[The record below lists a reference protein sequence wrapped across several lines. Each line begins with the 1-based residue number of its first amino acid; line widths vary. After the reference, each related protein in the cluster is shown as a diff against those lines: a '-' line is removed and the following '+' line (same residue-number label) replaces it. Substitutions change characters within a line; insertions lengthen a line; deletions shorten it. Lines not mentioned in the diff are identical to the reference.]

1 VKAVSEDQEQVN
13 RSLEAEA
20 AVHLIRAGRELLSAA
35 KAVIEGLDAYLEVLE
50 QRVGTSQKPVAPI
63 EVIPIRRERQS

>member
-1 VKAVSEDQEQVN
+1 MAETTGEQQL
-13 RSLEAEA
+13 SMEAEA

-50 QRVGTSQKPVAPI
+50 QRVGTPPKPSTKIQA
-63 EVIPIRRERQS
+63 IPIRRDQQV

>member
-1 VKAVSEDQEQVN
+1 MAETGDAKQLSM
-13 RSLEAEA
+13 EAEA

-50 QRVGTSQKPVAPI
+50 QRVGTPSKPSATI
-63 EVIPIRRERQS
+63 QAIPIRRDQQV

>member
-1 VKAVSEDQEQVN
+1 MADSTDREQL
-13 RSLEAEA
+13 SMEAEA

-50 QRVGTSQKPVAPI
+50 QRVGTPPKPSAKI
-63 EVIPIRRERQS
+63 EAIPIRRDQQV